1 MEKWF
6 IKYSVEIETD
16 KPLVHTI
23 ECGIICAEN
32 LGEAAEKLEG
42 FYGLDL
48 LEILQLKY
56 LEEDIMILPKEVM
69 HNIEEAIESY
79 G

>member
-1 MEKWF
+1 MLLAVDE
-6 IKYSVEIETD
+6 SD
-16 KPLVHTI
+16 
-23 ECGIICAEN
+23 GA
-32 LGEAAEKLEG
+32 
-42 FYGLDL
+42 DL